1 MSGRFLLAIDQGT
14 SSSRTVIYD
23 HAATVVS
30 SAQQEFPQVYP
41 EPGWVEHD
49 PEAIWMSVQAVARQA
64 LAEAGATAADITGIG
79 ITNQRETTLIW
90 DRKTGQCVHNAIV
103 WQDRRTAAHCERLKS
118 DGAESLVIEKT
129 GLRLD
134 PYFSATKIAW
144 ILDNVAGIRDRAVA
158 GELAFGTV
166 DSFLLW
172 RLTGGRTHA
181 SDATNASRTL
191 LFNIHTQEWDDE
203 LLELFDIPRQL
214 LPDVLDSAA
223 EFGESDDAM
232 FGGVVPV
239 LGMAGD
245 QQAALIGQA
254 GFEKGMTKSTYGTG
268 CFVIANTGSDALRSD
283 NKLLTT
289 VASRIDGKVTYGLE
303 GSVFV
308 AGSAMQWLRDELR
321 IIDSAPQSEDI
332 AAATGI
338 VDDVYVVPA
347 FAGLGAPYWDPH
359 ARGAI
364 LGLSRGSGR
373 DQIVTATLQ
382 AIAFQTRDLS
392 NAMSDD
398 GVTPSI
404 IRVDG
409 GMVGNDWFLQ
419 FLADILEIPVER
431 PRNVES
437 TVLGAASLAGLQSG
451 VITSVSQIAEL
462 WERDALFEPAMTPER
477 REHLLAGWADAVSR
491 VSTDR

>member
-1 MSGRFLLAIDQGT
+1 
-14 SSSRTVIYD
+14 
-23 HAATVVS
+23 
-30 SAQQEFPQVYP
+30 
-41 EPGWVEHD
+41 
-49 PEAIWMSVQAVARQA
+49 
-64 LAEAGATAADITGIG
+64 
-79 ITNQRETTLIW
+79 
-90 DRKTGQCVHNAIV
+90 
-103 WQDRRTAAHCERLKS
+103 
-118 DGAESLVIEKT
+118 
-129 GLRLD
+129 
-134 PYFSATKIAW
+134 
-144 ILDNVAGIRDRAVA
+144 
-158 GELAFGTV
+158 
-166 DSFLLW
+166 
-172 RLTGGRTHA
+172 
-181 SDATNASRTL
+181 
-191 LFNIHTQEWDDE
+191 
-203 LLELFDIPRQL
+203 
-214 LPDVLDSAA
+214 
-223 EFGESDDAM
+223 
-232 FGGVVPV
+232 
-239 LGMAGD
+239 
-245 QQAALIGQA
+245 
-254 GFEKGMTKSTYGTG
+254 
-268 CFVIANTGSDALRSD
+268 
-283 NKLLTT
+283 
-289 VASRIDGKVTYGLE
+289 
-303 GSVFV
+303 
-308 AGSAMQWLRDELR
+308 
-321 IIDSAPQSEDI
+321 DSAPQSEDI